1 MSLNGRVLRHVVLFG
16 FTSGTTE
23 TETDEIVKRF
33 AALRESVPDVVAF
46 EWGRN
51 SSPEDLNPELTHC
64 FQLTF
69 RSNAA
74 RDAYLV
80 DPAHVVFA
88 DWVGTWVEHVT
99 VVDFWTRASTP
110 SAVSR

>member
-16 FTSGTTE
+16 FTTE
-23 TETDEIVKRF
+23 TAETEAAEIVKRF
-33 AALRESVPDVVAF
+33 AALRDSVPDVEAF
-46 EWGRN
+46 EWGLN

-69 RSNAA
+69 RSEAA

-80 DPAHVVFA
+80 DAAHVAFV
-88 DWVGTWVEHVT
+88 DWVSTWVEHVT
-99 VVDFWTRASTP
+99 VVDFWTEP
-110 SAVSR
+110 GLVFD

>member
-16 FTSGTTE
+16 FAAEKTE
-23 TETDEIVKRF
+23 TETDEIVRRF
-33 AALRESVPDVVAF
+33 AALRESVPDVEAF
-46 EWGRN
+46 EWGLN

-69 RSNAA
+69 SSEAA
-74 RDAYLV
+74 RDAYLI
-80 DPAHVVFA
+80 DPAHVAFA

-99 VVDFWTRASTP
+99 VVDFWTEP
-110 SAVSR
+110 DLVSD